1 MTNLHALFLG
11 CAALALAAGA
21 APLSRPDPC
30 PPEAG
35 ALVTAGWSA
44 YRADSIDVAAE
55 RFARADRLCVDHLDA
70 KVGLGFSRVRQER
83 FAEGESLFAV
93 VIGVDSANGDA
104 WDGLTLAR
112 WRRGNRDGA
121 REAGR
126 RAIALHPANGTT
138 RSILLAIDA
147 NWDREPLGP
156 RVRQPTLRVDAR
168 VRGDF
173 FELPVKGGWR
183 RMYLNG
189 VNMGVAL
196 PGKFPS
202 EFPADS
208 LTYAGWL
215 DTLATMHANTLRV
228 YTILPPA
235 FYRALR
241 AWNLGHPER
250 LLYLV
255 HGVWTELPPS
265 DDFDDQTWKGAF
277 RTEMRSV
284 VDLLHGNALVPLRPG
299 HAGGRYDADVSSWT
313 LGYIIGREWEPFAVK
328 GFDARHGRARPY
340 PGRFLA
346 IADSAPA
353 MDVWMAEQ
361 CDYMVSYEIDTWNTV
376 RPIAYTNWPTLD
388 PLTHPTEASAEEERA
403 WRRKASRPVVRDPV
417 EYENDVIALDPSLV
431 HPTPDNPAGW
441 FASYHA
447 YPYYPDFILYD
458 PEYGAAR
465 SSEGPSNYF
474 GYLSRLKQYHA
485 GIPLL
490 ISEYGVPSSRGVAHL
505 QPQGWHHG
513 GVDEVEMARVDARLT
528 REIRESGA
536 AGGIVFAWIDEWF
549 KKNWLV
555 IDYEIPPQNTRQWHN
570 LMDAEQ
576 NYGMLGM
583 YAGEAS
589 TTPLPGGDPARWLAL
604 PSLMVAERPGPG
616 APSRLRIGH
625 DESYVYLAVEFVGL
639 SGGEFPWA
647 ERDVVLALDT
657 YRADLG
663 QRTLPGRV
671 VSGDIGFEFVALFRD
686 TTDADLRI
694 TPDYNPYHGPTVIRD
709 GDDFGQFARRPVTT
723 LSRRDGRFDSLFVIT
738 NRSRF
743 ARDGRFIPA
752 QGVNR
757 GRLRFGSAAR
767 SSLADWYWEPSA
779 SLLQVRLPWNLLNVS
794 DPSTRTVLY
803 ESRIEERV
811 GPAPGDGFR
820 VGVLVQRS
828 PSRADSAPLIASL
841 PAAPDARWSRRQF
854 PTWQWPTW
862 TTPRYHQRLKPVY
875 DSLQALWGEWEAGK

>member
-1 MTNLHALFLG
+1 MTNLHTLLLA
-11 CAALALAAGA
+11 CAAAVLAAGHHS
-21 APLSRPDPC
+21 PSHPDPC

-55 RFARADRLCVDHLDA
+55 RFARADRLCANHLDA
-70 KVGLGFSRVRQER
+70 KVGLGFSRIRQER
-83 FAEGESLFAV
+83 FAEAESLFTLVAT
-93 VIGVDSANGDA
+93 VDPANGDG

-112 WRRGNRDGA
+112 WRRGDRQGA

-126 RAIALHPANGTT
+126 RAIVINPANATT
-138 RSILLAIDA
+138 RSILAAIDPD
-147 NWDREPLGP
+147 WDREPIRP
-156 RVRQPTLRVDAR
+156 PARQRSLRVDAR
-168 VRGDF
+168 VRGDY
-173 FELPVKGGWR
+173 FEVPAGTGWR
-183 RMYLNG
+183 QFYVNG

-196 PGKFPS
+196 PGRFPA
-202 EFPADS
+202 EFPQDS
-208 LTYAGWL
+208 STYAGWI
-215 DTLATMHANTLRV
+215 DTLSAMHANTLRL

-241 AWNLGHPER
+241 GWNLTHHGR

-265 DDFDDQTWKGAF
+265 DNFDDLTWKEAF
-277 RTEMRSV
+277 RAEMRSV
-284 VDLLHGNALVPLRPG
+284 VDVIHGNASIPVRPG
-299 HAGGRYDADVSSWT
+299 HAGGRYDADISRWT

-328 GFDARHGRARPY
+328 EFDARHGTPRPY
-340 PGRFLA
+340 HGRFLA
-346 IADSAPA
+346 IADSVPS

-361 CDYMVSYEIDTWNTV
+361 CDYMVSHEVDRWNTV

-388 PLTHPTEASAEEERA
+388 PLTHPTESTAEEERL
-403 WRRKASRPVVRDPV
+403 WRSKVGRPVVRDPV

-431 HPTPDNPAGW
+431 RPTDENPAGW

-458 PEYGAAR
+458 PGYGAVR

-474 GYLSRLKQYHA
+474 GYLSELKRHHA

-505 QPQGWHHG
+505 QPQGWSHG
-513 GVDEVEMARVDARLT
+513 GLDEVETARIDARLT

-555 IDYEIPPQNTRQWHN
+555 IDYEIPRQNTRQWHN
-570 LMDAEQ
+570 VMDAEQ

-583 YAGEAS
+583 YAGAES

-604 PSLMVAERPGPG
+604 PPLMVAERPAAG
-616 APSRLRIGH
+616 APSRLRVGQ
-625 DESYVYLAVEFVGL
+625 DESYLYLAVEFAGL
-639 SGGEFPWA
+639 PGGAFPWA
-647 ERDVVLALDT
+647 EQDVLIALDT

-663 QRTLPGRV
+663 QRSLPGRV
-671 VSGDIGFEFVALFRD
+671 LGSDVGFEFLALFRD
-686 TTDADLRI
+686 TTDADLRV
-694 TPDYNPYHGPTVIRD
+694 TPDYNPYQGPSVIRD

-723 LSRRDGRFDSLFVIT
+723 LPRRDGRFDSLYVIT

-743 ARDGRFIPA
+743 TRNGQFIPA

-757 GRLRFGSAAR
+757 GRLRFGSATR
-767 SSLADWYWEPSA
+767 NSLADWYWEPSA

-794 DPSTRTVLY
+794 DPSTRTVLF
-803 ESRIEERV
+803 ETQVEERV
-811 GPAPGDGFR
+811 GTAPSDGFR
-820 VGVLVQRS
+820 IGVLV
-828 PSRADSAPLIASL
+828 RATPASGQPVLQSAL
-841 PAAPDARWSRRQF
+841 PTATSGQWTRRQF
-854 PTWQWPTW
+854 PTWQWPAW
-862 TTPRYHQRLKPVY
+862 TTPQYHQRLKPVY
-875 DSLQALWGEWEAGK
+875 DSLQSLWTAWETAR